1 MFPLKFRQQGRL
13 YRQIYWY
20 LMDDIEIGTW
30 ASICFKSLL
39 ENQLLEPPKLR
50 WTVQMMLCVIF
61 TFPSSSIFR
70 CRIFRFQR
78 IIHPTS
84 NIHSLQRIQSYQS
97 LIRSSCRRV
106 GGLGP
111 CLSRLR
117 CPSRENIPAQ
127 LSMSGCQKTSRCT
140 SLAARP
146 PPPLPQ
152 SAKILSKTWL
162 SGRMWLA
169 YGAWRERMMARQLSP
184 GTGTPLCPKTSLEKS
199 CKSWTAAERW
209 HHCPWKNSQ
218 CWVLGRVILKKKK
231 G

>member
-1 MFPLKFRQQGRL
+1 MILKF
-13 YRQIYWY
+13 
-20 LMDDIEIGTW
+20 GTW

-152 SAKILSKTWL
+152 SAKTPQRIPNILDRVSFFDLNDLNVVQQKVPTWVQQSFNIWPAVCVNPL
-162 SGRMWLA
+162 EDMII
-169 YGAWRERMMARQLSP
+169 RQNATCIWSLKRTND
-184 GTGTPLCPKTSLEKS
+184 GT
-199 CKSWTAAERW
+199 
-209 HHCPWKNSQ
+209 
-218 CWVLGRVILKKKK
+218 
-231 G
+231 